1 MLDPNLKSFVEELAE
16 FLEDN
21 KRTAPVY
28 AERVCRY
35 CGGPT
40 VAALGPQVWERRGR
54 AAQGAPRKRFWC
66 DECEKV
72 TS

>member
-1 MLDPNLKSFVEELAE
+1 MLDPDLKSFVEELAE
-16 FLEDN
+16 FVEDN

-35 CGGPT
+35 CGGST
-40 VAALGPQVWERRGR
+40 VAARVLRVSERRGR
-54 AAQGAPRKRFWC
+54 ALQGAPRQRFWC